1 MAAYLREGAYLQ
13 QKTLL
18 AALAE
23 QCKNENWRKEG
34 GRFIPRAADWLSD
47 HRWEETPLPAPSD
60 EDGTG
65 PPSRREQEL
74 LRMVNDPIDA
84 LLRAEQE
91 EV

>member
-23 QCKNENWRKEG
+23 QCKNENWRKER
-34 GRFIPRAADWLSD
+34 GRFVPRAADWLSD
-47 HRWEETPLPAPSD
+47 HRWEETPLPPPSD